1 MGANTGTAT
10 GFVNLVFEPYQNGGT
25 AVGARKS
32 FDALTGQWWATRDLA
47 AGTDNA
53 IARQALA
60 SLDKIKA
67 TSPDARIVSISV
79 DNGNTSGTGTIPADQ
94 LSMGADNLVVGF
106 GTGFDRYDFGG

>member
-1 MGANTGTAT
+1 M
-10 GFVNLVFEPYQNGGT
+10 NLVFEPYQNGGT
-25 AVGARKS
+25 TVGGRKS

-60 SLDKIKA
+60 SLEQIKA

-79 DNGNTSGTGTIPADQ
+79 DNGNTSGTGTIPVDQ